1 MKYPHIFCETGF
13 VHGRVNISFFRK
25 STHASEI
32 FSGLSK
38 HSARLGVFYS
48 LSRESIR
55 LVSVQG
61 RTFDSFLIHVA
72 RTTAGRNAKK
82 HVRSMIYRSF
92 SIACKVERDWLPC
105 SSTSRYLY
113 AVFILSWCIST
124 AHFTSLQTF
133 EKLITRLSLC
143 RVHYFSSWLA
153 QESMQVDCWLLWC
166 LKHVRM
172 YVSFTM
178 SRWMCLRHLRDTSF
192 PRWELAKGSRE
203 WMRSTREVGARKLG
217 VFY

>member
-1 MKYPHIFCETGF
+1 MPSHFLRRDLYTEGLRFH
-13 VHGRVNISFFRK
+13 FFESRH
-25 STHASEI
+25 TPPR
-32 FSGLSK
+32 FFLDSK
-38 HSARLGVFYS
+38 HSALLGVFYS

-72 RTTAGRNAKK
+72 RTIAGRNAKK
-82 HVRSMIYRSF
+82 ARAFNDISIFFDCVQGRKGLATLLFHVALPVRRF
-92 SIACKVERDWLPC
+92 HSIL
-105 SSTSRYLY
+105 
-113 AVFILSWCIST
+113 WCIST

-133 EKLITRLSLC
+133 EKLITRPSLC

-153 QESMQVDCWLLWC
+153 QESMQVDCWLLRC
-166 LKHVRM
+166 LKHVRV

-192 PRWELAKGSRE
+192 PRWEFAKGSRE